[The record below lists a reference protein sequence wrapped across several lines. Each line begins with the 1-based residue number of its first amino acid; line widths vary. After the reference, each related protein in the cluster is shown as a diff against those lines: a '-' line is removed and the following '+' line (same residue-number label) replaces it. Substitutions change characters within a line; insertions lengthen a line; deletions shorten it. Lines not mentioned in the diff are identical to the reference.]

1 MRWGSA
7 TSRKRER
14 VRQTRETAG
23 GIVRAWCRV
32 SGNERV
38 AEDTHWLEIEAGPIG
53 DRAVPGQFVM
63 VGFGLSAWGTSF
75 LPRPNSIAAVREG
88 RLGLLIRV
96 YGRGSR
102 RLAGLRPGDE
112 VLLLGPLG
120 RAFQLGDA
128 RRVVCVAGGV
138 GLAPF
143 LLMPRWAESNAEGT
157 EIRLLYGER
166 DARAVF
172 DPAKIAEISGIR
184 AEIWTEDGS
193 LGRHGLVTQGIE
205 PHEADLILACG
216 PPPMLRAVSGLALE
230 TGVPCQLAVEEHMAC
245 GVGTCIGCAIE
256 TRDPE
261 TDEEGFSLVCTDG
274 PVFAAERLRW

>member
-1 MRWGSA
+1 M
-7 TSRKRER
+7 ER
-14 VRQTRETAG
+14 VYLTREMAG
-23 GIVRAWCRV
+23 AIVRAWCHV

-38 AEDTHWLEIEAGPIG
+38 AEDTHWLEIEAGPIAE
-53 DRAVPGQFVM
+53 RAAPGQFVM
-63 VGFGLSAWGTSF
+63 VGFGLSGWGTSF
-75 LPRPNSIAAVREG
+75 LPRPNSVAAARDG

-96 YGRGSR
+96 FGQGSR

-120 RAFQLGDA
+120 HAFRLGDA

-143 LLMPRWAESNAEGT
+143 LLMPRWMASKAEGT
-157 EIRLLYGER
+157 EVRLLYGER

-172 DPAKIAEISGIR
+172 DPAKIVEISGIR

-193 LGRHGLVTQGIE
+193 LGRHGLVTYGLE
-205 PHEADLILACG
+205 PREADLILACG
-216 PPPMLRAVSGLALE
+216 PTPMLKAVRGLALE
-230 TGVPCQLAVEEHMAC
+230 AGVPCQLAVEEHMAC

-256 TRDPE
+256 TRDPV
-261 TDEEGFSLVCTDG
+261 TGEEGFSLVCTDG